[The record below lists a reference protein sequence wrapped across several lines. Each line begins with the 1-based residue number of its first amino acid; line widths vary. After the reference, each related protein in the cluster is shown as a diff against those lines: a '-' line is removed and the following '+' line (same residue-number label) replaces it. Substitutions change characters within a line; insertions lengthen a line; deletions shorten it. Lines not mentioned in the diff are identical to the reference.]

1 MVEIKSQREIDMMKF
16 PAEILVK
23 TMNTLKDMIAPGV
36 RTIDLDRKAA
46 EVIKKNNGRAAFL
59 GYGAPEKPFPAS
71 ICASVNEQV
80 VHGIPGN
87 YELKEGDIIG
97 IDLGVEKNGFYSDAC
112 YTFAV
117 GKVSKEV
124 KKLLTVT
131 ENSLYQGIDKFIEGN
146 RLYDISNAIQRFV
159 EKNGFSVV
167 RDFVGHGIGRNL
179 HEDPQIPNYGTPNRG
194 LRLKQGMVFAIEP
207 MINMGNYHVEVL
219 DDGWTVVTKDRKY
232 SAHFEHTVVL
242 GKDGPEILTRFFE

>member
-131 ENSLYQGIDKFIEGN
+131 ENSLYQA
-146 RLYDISNAIQRFV
+146 LT
-159 EKNGFSVV
+159 
-167 RDFVGHGIGRNL
+167 
-179 HEDPQIPNYGTPNRG
+179 GTSKIAK
-194 LRLKQGMVFAIEP
+194 LTEVLLCRLKELKEF
-207 MINMGNYHVEVL
+207 
-219 DDGWTVVTKDRKY
+219 RKL
-232 SAHFEHTVVL
+232 SFLESRVPL
-242 GKDGPEILTRFFE
+242 LKR